1 MRIAHVTATFPPYM
15 SGTGNNCFH
24 SALGL
29 ARQGHQVT
37 VYTATYPPRAWVDPP
52 DITVVRL
59 PAILRF
65 GNAPLLPGLMQ
76 IRDVDIIHLH
86 YPFIFGAE
94 LIWTIS
100 KIRNIPYVLTYQN
113 DLIGEGTRRYIFDA
127 YSKVF
132 TGMVLGGASKFA
144 VVSLDHAQ
152 TCRMSSFFRRRWSD
166 VVEVPNGVDAELFRP
181 LLTGLEIRKKYG
193 ISPND
198 DLVLFVG
205 GLDRAH
211 FFKGVSVLLH
221 AFSKLSRTNA
231 KLMIVGDG
239 DMREEYQSEAQN
251 LGISPNTI
259 FAGYIPFNR
268 LPEYYNSANIVVLPS
283 LLSES
288 FGIVLIEAMACEKP
302 VIASNLPGLRSVV
315 MDEKE
320 GLLVRPGDSESL
332 AEKIRLL
339 LDNPQ
344 KQREMG
350 IRGRAKVESKY
361 AWPKI
366 IPRLIQMYEEVLDSR
381 EITDPRGK
389 NKTQKVSE

>member
-37 VYTATYPPRAWVDPP
+37 VYTATYPPREWVDPP
-52 DITVVRL
+52 DINVVRL

-94 LIWTIS
+94 LIWAIS
-100 KIRNIPYVLTYQN
+100 KIRHIPYVITYQN
-113 DLIGEGTRRYIFDA
+113 DLIGEGIRRFIFDA
-127 YSKVF
+127 YSTVS
-132 TGMVLGGASKFA
+132 TGIVLGGASKFA

-152 TCRMSSFFRRRWSD
+152 TCRMSSFFRRRWND
-166 VVEVPNGVDAELFRP
+166 VMEVPNGVDAELFQP
-181 LLTGLEIRKKYG
+181 LRTGLETRKKYG
-193 ISPND
+193 ISADD

-211 FFKGVSVLLH
+211 FFKGVSVLLG
-221 AFSKLSRTNA
+221 AFSKLSRTKT

-239 DMREEYQSEAQN
+239 DRKEEYQSEAKS
-251 LGISPNTI
+251 LGIGENTI

-268 LPEYYNSANIVVLPS
+268 LPEYYSSANIVVLPS

-288 FGIVLIEAMACEKP
+288 FGIVLIEAMACGRP

-315 MDEKE
+315 TDEME
-320 GLLVRPGDSESL
+320 GLLVPPGDSDAL
-332 AEKIRLL
+332 AEKIRFL

-344 KQREMG
+344 KQRELG

-361 AWPKI
+361 AWPQI
-366 IPRLIQMYEEVLDSR
+366 IPRLIRMYEEVLGARNFADAQ
-381 EITDPRGK
+381 GK
-389 NKTQKVSE
+389 N